1 MKTLMLARLPRF
13 FAAALALAVAI
24 ALALAFMPSVPA
36 FADSSPV
43 DPTNPATPP
52 TVSADALPT
61 VQIDGVAWAQVVVGN
76 TVYVAGKFTT
86 ARPAGVAAG
95 GPGTV
100 TRNNLLAYNITTGNL
115 ISSFAPSLNAQALG
129 IAASPDGS
137 RIYVV
142 GDFTAV
148 DGAGYYRI
156 AAFSTATGQIIPSF
170 RPILES
176 QARTV
181 TATNTDVYAGG
192 TFSSV
197 NGQARGYVAEMSAAD
212 GSVTSWNPNADSTV
226 EAMALTPDKTRLI
239 IGGRFEN
246 VGGAAHYGLA
256 AIDTDSGAVVP
267 WAATQKVRNG
277 GTKASITS
285 LFATSDR
292 IYGSGY
298 VFGSNSDGNLE
309 GIFSADPDTGN
320 VNWIEDCHG
329 DTYSVYALGD
339 AVYGA
344 GHPHYCGNIG
354 GYPQTDPWTYHHT
367 IAFSKAATGTITAD
381 PYGYFNWAGNPSPS
395 LLNWFPQYVT
405 GSFTGQGQAA
415 WSLSGN
421 SQYVVVGGEFPYVN
435 GVAQYGLTRFAVHS
449 IAPNKVG
456 PNVNTALVPNAA
468 SYNKGEVRV
477 SWTAT
482 YDQDNTNLSYK
493 VVRDG
498 ATATP
503 VYETTMQS
511 TFWQRT
517 PMGFIDKNLTPGSS
531 HSYRVYVTDP
541 DGNSISRLG
550 NSVTVASTDSGGAY
564 SDAVT
569 ADAASSYWPLNES
582 SGSGSYDHVGFS
594 DLQFGAGV
602 TRGATGPLS
611 GVTASSFDGATDGFG
626 STQTAIAGPNT
637 FTAESWV
644 RTTSTKGG
652 KILGFGN
659 SATANSS
666 SYDRHVYMDNSGH
679 VWFGVY
685 PGSAQTLTSAATF
698 NDGQWHHI
706 VASLGSNGM
715 RLYIDGKVVG
725 SRDDVTSGQAYNG
738 YWRVGGDSL
747 GGWPSQPTSAFL
759 NGDIAQVAIYPTVLT
774 KAQVIDHYVA
784 SGRVSPVPPAPADS
798 YGAAVYND
806 DPVLYWR
813 LADTTGTT
821 AADSGQEGN
830 PGTFSGGNP
839 IKGVSGALAGNS
851 NEAVAF
857 TSQAIVSSNTRF
869 TNPTTYSLET
879 WFKTTTGSGGKLI
892 GFGNQQTGLSSNY
905 DRHIY
910 MQDDGRLVFGVY
922 TGQTNVITTANPY
935 NDGAWHHV
943 VATQASDGMKL
954 YVDGSIVG
962 TNPQTAAQS
971 YSGYWRIGGDQTWGS
986 TSQYFEGTLD
996 EAAVYGTELSATDIA
1011 NHYAIGTATVVNQ
1024 PPTALFTSSVSNL
1037 SASFDATTSSDP
1049 DGSIASYAWDFGDGQ
1064 TGTGVTTTHNYA
1076 NPGPYTVTL
1085 TVTDN
1090 QAGTSTVS
1098 HSVTAVAPN
1107 VPPTAAFT
1115 TTLTNLSG
1123 AFNGATSSDSD
1134 GTIASYAW
1142 DFGDGQTG
1150 TGVSPT
1156 HSYASA
1162 GSYDVT
1168 LTVTDDR
1175 GGTNAVSHA
1184 VAPTAAPVVPTPDHT
1199 VVVVMENHSSSQ
1211 VIGNANAPYINSLAS
1226 SGALMTQSF
1235 AVTHPSEPNYLA
1247 LFSGSTNGVTDD
1259 GCPYTFTTTNLADQL
1274 AAAGKTFVGYSESLP
1289 SVGYTGCT
1297 SGNYARKHNPWV
1309 NWPSVPAA
1317 ANQPFTAFPTD
1328 FSTLPTVSFVIPNL
1342 QNDMHDG
1349 TVAQADSWL
1358 QSNLGAYVTWAK
1370 QHNSLLLL
1378 TWDED
1383 DNNAGN
1389 QIPTI
1394 LVGERVHTGSYAET
1408 INHYDVLRT
1417 IQDAY
1422 ALPSNDLSAA
1432 ARPITDVWASA
1443 NVPPTAAFTSTV
1455 SNLDAS
1461 FNAGTSSDPDG
1472 TISSYSWDFGDGA
1485 TGTGATPTHSYAAA
1499 GSYTVSLVVTDN
1511 QGAPSAATTH
1521 TVTATAPG
1529 GSTVIAQDA
1538 FGRSVTGGW
1547 GSADIGGAWTIT
1559 GNASNLAVSA
1569 GTGQMNLGAGST
1581 RFARLNSVSS
1591 SDVDLQATLSLSAMP
1606 TGGGSYT
1613 DFIGRQVGTSQYL
1626 AEVWIKPT
1634 GAVFVVLEQGSTVL
1648 TAVAVPGLTYTPGMQ
1663 LQVRTRVTGTSPT
1676 TLQAKVWPTGQAEPS
1691 GWTATKTDTTAAL
1704 QAAGSIGVSG
1714 YLSGSA
1720 TSPVTTSFDNLSAKT
1735 STAPPPNQAPTAAF
1749 TTATSGL
1756 GLSVN
1761 GSGSSDPDGSI
1772 AGYAWTFGD
1781 GQTATGATASHTYA
1795 SAGTYTVGLTVTDN
1809 SGAPSAVVTHSVT
1822 VTAPPVNVL
1831 AQDAFGRTTSNG
1843 WGTADV
1849 GGAWSTAGAASAYS
1863 VSGGAGLQVV
1873 PAGSTKTSSLSSF
1886 SGSATDVQV
1895 GFTTD
1900 KAPTGGGVF
1909 VSAIG
1914 RDVGATNYQARVW
1927 LQASG
1932 AVQLQLLQGG
1942 TALQLV
1948 NITGLS
1954 YTPGTVLQVR
1964 LQVFGTSPTTVRAKV
1979 WASAQTEPSS
1989 WQASTTDATAA
2000 LQTNGSVGLRTYLSG
2015 VATDTPLT
2023 VRFSGFLVSPPQ

>member
-1 MKTLMLARLPRF
+1 MPRF
-13 FAAALALAVAI
+13 FAVALALAIAV
-24 ALALAFMPSVPA
+24 ALALVFISAPPPA
-36 FADSSPV
+36 RADTAPV
-43 DPTNPATPP
+43 DPANPATPP

-61 VQIDGVAWAQVVVGN
+61 VQMDGVAWAQVVVGN

-86 ARPAGVAAG
+86 ARPAGVAVG

-115 ISSFAPSLNAQALG
+115 ITSFAPSLNAQALG
-129 IAASPDGS
+129 ITASPDGS

-176 QARTV
+176 QGRAV
-181 TATNTDVYAGG
+181 VATNSTVYMGG

-197 NGQARGYVAEMSAAD
+197 NGTPRGYVAQVNAAD
-212 GSVTSWNPNADSTV
+212 GSVTSWNPQADSTV
-226 EAMALTPDKTRLI
+226 EALALTPDGTRLI
-239 IGGRFEN
+239 LGGRFAN
-246 VGGAAHYGLA
+246 LGGQPNYGLGA
-256 AIDTDSGAVVP
+256 VDTATGNVVP
-267 WAATQKVRNG
+267 WAANQKVRDAG
-277 GTKASITS
+277 VKASITS
-285 LFATSDR
+285 LYATNDR
-292 IYGSGY
+292 VYGSGY

-320 VNWIEDCHG
+320 LYWIEDCHG

-354 GYPQTDPWTYHHT
+354 GYPQTNPWTYHHT
-367 IAFSKAATGTITAD
+367 VAFSKAATGTITPD

-415 WSLSGN
+415 WSLAGN
-421 SQYVVVGGEFPYVN
+421 SQYVVVGGEFPFVN
-435 GVAQYGLTRFAVHS
+435 GVAQYGLTRFAVAS
-449 IAPNKVG
+449 IAPNAVG
-456 PNVNTALVPNAA
+456 PNVNTALVPSAA

-498 ATATP
+498 VTASP
-503 VYETTMQS
+503 VYETTQQS
-511 TFWQRT
+511 TFWQRA
-517 PMGFIDKNLTPGSS
+517 PMGFIDKNLTPGST

-541 DGNSISRLG
+541 FGNSISRLG
-550 NSVTVASTDSGGAY
+550 SPVTVASTDSGGAY

-569 ADAASSYWPLNES
+569 TDAPASYWPLNES
-582 SGSGSYDHVGFS
+582 SGSSSFDHVGFT

-602 TRGATGPLS
+602 TRGATGPLT
-611 GVTASSFDGATDGFG
+611 GVPASSFNGTANGFG
-626 STQTAIAGPNT
+626 STQSAVAGPDT

-644 RTTSTKGG
+644 RTTSTQGG

-659 SATANSS
+659 STTGTST

-685 PGSAQTLTSAATF
+685 PGSAQTVNTIASY

-715 RLYIDGKVVG
+715 RLYVDGKVVG
-725 SRDDVTSGQAYNG
+725 SRDDVTSGQSYTG

-747 GGWPSQPTSAFL
+747 NGWPSQPSSNFL
-759 NGDIAQVAIYPTVLT
+759 NGDIAQVAVYPTVLT
-774 KAQVIDHYVA
+774 KTQVINHYVA
-784 SGRVSPVPPAPADS
+784 SGRVSPVPPAPADA
-798 YGAAVYND
+798 YGAAVYNN
-806 DPVLYWR
+806 DPLLYWR
-813 LADTTGTT
+813 LADTAGT
-821 AADSGQEGN
+821 AAVDSGQQDN

-839 IKGVSGALAGNS
+839 TKGVSGALSGNS
-851 NEAVAF
+851 NAAVTFKA
-857 TSQAIVSSNTRF
+857 QAIVASNTQF

-879 WFKTTTGSGGKLI
+879 WFQTTTGSGGKLI
-892 GFGNQQTGLSSNY
+892 GFGNQQSGLSSNY

-910 MQDDGRLVFGVY
+910 MQDDGRLVFGVW
-922 TGQTNVITTANPY
+922 TGQTNTITTVNSY
-935 NDGAWHHV
+935 SDGLWHYV
-943 VATQASDGMKL
+943 VASQSSDGMKL
-954 YVDGSIVG
+954 YVDGTLAG
-962 TNPQTAAQS
+962 TNPQTGSQS

-986 TSQYFEGTLD
+986 TSPYFNGKLD
-996 EAAVYGTELSATDIA
+996 EVAVYNTALSAADIS
-1011 NHYAIGTATVVNQ
+1011 NHYAIGTGTVVNQ
-1024 PPTALFTSSVSNL
+1024 PPTALFTSTMSNL
-1037 SASFDATTSSDP
+1037 NASFDATTSSDP
-1049 DGSIASYAWDFGDGQ
+1049 DGSIASYSWDFGDGQ
-1064 TGTGVTTTHNYA
+1064 IGSGSTATHSYA
-1076 NPGPYTVTL
+1076 LAGPYTVTL

-1090 QAGTSTVS
+1090 QGASSTVS
-1098 HSVTAVAPN
+1098 HTVTAVAPN

-1115 TTLTNLSG
+1115 TTVTNLNG
-1123 AFNGATSSDSD
+1123 AFNAATSSDPD
-1134 GTIASYAW
+1134 GTVASYAW

-1156 HSYASA
+1156 HGYATA
-1162 GSYDVT
+1162 GSYNVL

-1175 GGTNAVSHA
+1175 GGTNSVSHA

-1211 VIGNANAPYINSLAS
+1211 VIGNASAPYINSLATG
-1226 SGALMTQSF
+1226 GALMTQSF
-1235 AVTHPSEPNYLA
+1235 AVAHPSQPNYLA

-1259 GCPYTFTTTNLADQL
+1259 GCPFSFTTTNLADQL
-1274 AAAGKTFVGYSESLP
+1274 AAAGKSFIGYSESMP
-1289 SVGYTGCT
+1289 SVGYTGCS

-1328 FSTLPTVSFVIPNL
+1328 YSTLPAVSFVIPNL

-1349 TVAQADSWL
+1349 TIAQADTWL
-1358 QSNLGAYVTWAK
+1358 QNNLGAYASWAV

-1422 ALPSNDLSAA
+1422 GLPSNDLSAA
-1432 ARPITDVWASA
+1432 ARPITDIWGSA
-1443 NVPPTAAFTSTV
+1443 NVPPTAAFTSAV
-1455 SNLDAS
+1455 NNLDAT
-1461 FNAGTSSDPDG
+1461 FNASTSSDPDG
-1472 TISSYSWDFGDGA
+1472 TVSSYAWDFGDG
-1485 TGTGATPTHSYAAA
+1485 TSGSGVTTSHSYAVA

-1511 QGAPSAATTH
+1511 HGAVSTATTH
-1521 TVTATAPG
+1521 SVTATAPG
-1529 GSTVIAQDA
+1529 SASVLAQDA
-1538 FGRSVTGGW
+1538 FARSVTAGW
-1547 GSADIGGAWTIT
+1547 GSADIGGPWTIT
-1559 GNASNLAVSA
+1559 GNTANLSVSA
-1569 GTGQMNLGAGST
+1569 GFGLMNLGAGST
-1581 RFARLNSVSS
+1581 RTARLNAVSS
-1591 SDVDLQATLSLSAMP
+1591 SDVDLQATMSLSAMP
-1606 TGGGSYT
+1606 TGGGSFT
-1613 DFIGRQVGTSQYL
+1613 DFIGRQVGTSQYI
-1626 AEVWIKPT
+1626 AEVWVKPT

-1648 TAVAVPGLTYTPGMQ
+1648 TAVAVPGLTYTAGTQ
-1663 LQVRTRVTGTSPT
+1663 LQVRVRVTGTSPT

-1691 GWTATKTDTTAAL
+1691 TWAATRTDTTAAL
-1704 QAAGSIGVSG
+1704 QTAGSLGVQG
-1714 YLSGSA
+1714 YLSSSA
-1720 TSPVTTSFDNLSAKT
+1720 TSPVTTSFDNLSATT
-1735 STAPPPNQAPTAAF
+1735 SVAPPPNQTPVAAF
-1749 TTATSGL
+1749 TSATSGL
-1756 GLSVN
+1756 GVTVN
-1761 GSGSSDPDGSI
+1761 GSTSSDPDGTVTAYS
-1772 AGYAWTFGD
+1772 WTFGD
-1781 GQTATGATASHTYA
+1781 GQNGTGVTASHSYA
-1795 SAGTYTVGLTVTDN
+1795 AAGTYSIGLTVTDN
-1809 SGAPSAVVTHSVT
+1809 SGAASAVVTHAVT
-1822 VTAPPVNVL
+1822 VTAPPANVL
-1831 AQDAFGRTTSNG
+1831 AQDAFGRTVSSG
-1843 WGTADV
+1843 WGSADV
-1849 GGAWSTAGAASAYS
+1849 GGAWTNAGAASAYA
-1863 VSGGAGLQVV
+1863 VSAGTGQQTA

-1886 SGSATDVQV
+1886 SASATDLLV

-1900 KAPTGGGVF
+1900 QAPSGGGVF
-1909 VSAIG
+1909 VSVIG
-1914 RDVGATNYQARVW
+1914 RDVGTSNYQARVW
-1927 LQASG
+1927 MQASG
-1932 AVQLQLLQGG
+1932 VVQLQLLQGG

-1948 NITGLS
+1948 NITGLT
-1954 YTPGTVLQVR
+1954 YTAGSVLQVR

-1979 WASAQTEPSS
+1979 WASGQTEPSA
-1989 WQASTTDATAA
+1989 WQASATDNTAA
-2000 LQTNGSVGLRTYLSG
+2000 LQTVGSIGLRSYLS
-2015 VATDTPLT
+2015 ATATTVPLT
-2023 VRFSGFLVSPPQ
+2023 TRFSGLLVSPPQ